1 MWTSILKRILN
12 ISKAQAHAALDNV
25 EDPVQMMQLA
35 VAELEASI
43 IKLSKAVAV
52 AMANQKKL
60 QKDHEQFKL
69 EAISWYQKAALAM
82 QNGNEELA
90 KKALTQKTL
99 AEKKEVEYGLLAKNA
114 YKMVE
119 QLNAQL
125 DEFKLKLE
133 ETATKQKIYA
143 ARAET
148 AKAQKQIAES
158 LGGLNASA
166 LANLEKYEDK
176 INQLAAE
183 AESISAMNS
192 AKNSLNREFRE
203 IETEL
208 NVQSDFE
215 QLKAQV
221 EQKKTTE
228 KPLNLDTIETKFKEM
243 EAQQQ
248 PKIEQKPDL
257 NKLLNEFFKQ

>member
-12 ISKAQAHAALDNV
+12 ISKAQAHSALDTI

-35 VAELEASI
+35 ITELEASI
-43 IKLSKAVAV
+43 VKLSKAVAV

-69 EAISWYQKAALAM
+69 EAISWYQRAALAM
-82 QNGNEELA
+82 QNGNEDLA

-99 AEKKEVEYGLLAKNA
+99 AEKKEIEYRLLAENSQ
-114 YKMVE
+114 KMVE

-133 ETATKQKIYA
+133 ETTTKQKIYA

-148 AKAQKQIAES
+148 AKTQKQIAES

-176 INQLAAE
+176 INQMAAE
-183 AESISAMNS
+183 AESISAMSS
-192 AKNSLNREFRE
+192 AKNNLNQAFRE

-215 QLKAQV
+215 QLKAHL
-221 EQKKTTE
+221 EQKSMTE
-228 KPLNLDTIETKFKEM
+228 KPLDLETIEIKFKEM
-243 EAQQQ
+243 QSKTPQ
-248 PKIEQKPDL
+248 IEQKSDL